1 MSYNP
6 NNYDYPF
13 IIEKV
18 SKFIL
23 TKTLESNSNGIVIGL
38 SGGIDSSVC
47 LALSIKKLSNHNILG
62 LIMPINGITPNEDE
76 RDAIDLANKYGIEYR
91 VIH

>member
-6 NNYDYPF
+6 NNYDYQF

-23 TKTLESNSNGIVIGL
+23 NKTLESNSNGIVIGL

-47 LALSIKKLSNHNILG
+47 LALSAKKLSNHNILASVSYTN
-62 LIMPINGITPNEDE
+62 LTLQTTHN
-76 RDAIDLANKYGIEYR
+76 
-91 VIH
+91 V